1 MTHPWELAYNINYLH
16 ILCFPFV
23 AKWSTLCTILVS
35 HRDPRLVTLC
45 MCAHLCVP
53 ACLNECAHVHNSS
66 ADDIDEFRRFLV
78 ICNTLLSQ
86 ILYSKDLHRQQSCI
100 QTEPANRSFYH
111 LRKLNAISKKVTFN
125 SNSFVS
131 PQVLFKNR
139 LLTGSP
145 FFFLSSSF

>member
-23 AKWSTLCTILVS
+23 AILVS

-45 MCAHLCVP
+45 ICAHLCVP

-86 ILYSKDLHRQQSCI
+86 ILYSKDLHRQHSCI
-100 QTEPANRSFYH
+100 QTEPENRSFYH